1 MTYYS
6 ATTTTRPFKIPK
18 INFLDKLVFNN
29 YRRNISTDYFSAIE
43 RAKARLD
50 TKLRVL
56 QQEYD
61 DYLAQIRLI
70 LNAVT
75 DVSFSR
81 KRFVDHNI
89 RGFHCLF
96 CSSWSQHR
104 WFNHRLQE
112 VSDKRRLAYNQVY
125 FKYYI
130 KYIICFIVCERECDK
145 LPDLFYFGSSL
156 VR

>member
-61 DYLAQIRLI
+61 DYLAQIRQI

-89 RGFHCLF
+89 RGFHCNF

-125 FKYYI
+125 FIYYI
-130 KYIICFIVCERECDK
+130 KYIICFIVCENECDK
-145 LPDLFYFGSSL
+145 
-156 VR
+156 